1 MKLQQPSKNQ
11 IDNLVDLLDGY
22 FNKEFGGQHL

>member
-11 IDNLVDLLDGY
+11 IDNLVGLLDGY